1 MSRTKRNQQAQPP
14 SSAVRPE
21 AELESRLAA
30 ALSAAFPNI
39 PREQLVEQRRFTVR
53 LGHETH
59 EFDSAAQWEK
69 SGRADVIIFHDGRP
83 LAVVELKREDLELTH
98 ADYEQAQSYANQ
110 LTPRPPLVVVTNGRE
125 TCIYDAN
132 TGQLWSGEQDA
143 ANAVARL
150 LANAAKLAA
159 ADMRWATEAL
169 MGRETGVWVQ
179 IVRSATARL
188 LTEMTDPPGQSDR
201 AFAELLLFPRL
212 STSAVIKSAQAG
224 TTFTIVEGAAQ
235 NGKSSCLRELALRTR
250 DSEDLAVLM
259 LRGSGPGLFQSLANL
274 FSIELEWNLTANDA
288 RQWLRRM
295 STGPAGPALM
305 LAIDD
310 VEQDAPMAAD
320 LEELASLRPGNKLN
334 VILTTDRAERL
345 VKAPNGRTQT
355 AVGARAEVIE
365 IGPLKLEEFQSAQR
379 ALANRKVH
387 FQQGAEYAE
396 DYRAPWVLR
405 TIYDD
410 AARNPRHQ
418 DPNSALLLPPALGM
432 ELVDAARRNYANQT
446 DLLRGYRVLARCTL
460 ADEGARS
467 AELAIAAA
475 NGFVVRQDALSA
487 EARHAVAELKSK
499 GAVHTYRHAGGEDI
513 IVPTI
518 PAAFLSELADAAGD
532 ELARRAT
539 ADPQEAGTW
548 LGHRLA
554 AMYLGDVIGAQAIR
568 SMAEKTGGFSSGI
581 IDSLL
586 AIEPTE
592 EPIGNALVAMVA
604 PDGRLIHLKIE
615 GEKAWLSNRHG
626 DVVGEPVD
634 LGAEQPHTL
643 GNTTAWMIL
652 GQLARLPTA
661 IVGDD
666 SQRMDAMVLL
676 NIGRCPF
683 PLLRANEEGLGH
695 LVHDLGDR
703 GRVLC
708 QDQGPIE
715 AATQA
720 MADLFSRPWTHA
732 DAWVNAAIETG
743 SLPLL
748 HRLTIALRTVLLR
761 NVPDLSDWADLALKE
776 RVLPTLTA
784 TIQGSDCSGR
794 GAVHNAD

>member
-1 MSRTKRNQQAQPP
+1 MSRTKQNQQAQP
-14 SSAVRPE
+14 SSSPVRPE
-21 AELESRLAA
+21 AELESRLVA
-30 ALSAAFPNI
+30 ALSTAFPNI

-53 LGHETH
+53 LGHEIH

-69 SGRADVIIFHDGRP
+69 SGRADVILFHDGRP
-83 LAVVELKREDLELTH
+83 LAVVELKREDLALTH

-110 LTPRPPLVVVTNGRE
+110 LTPRPPLVVVTNGRD
-125 TCIYDAN
+125 TRIYDAN

-169 MGRETGVWVQ
+169 MGRETGVWVP
-179 IVRSATARL
+179 IVRSTTARL
-188 LTEMTDPPGQSDR
+188 LTDPPGQSDR

-212 STSAVIKSAQAG
+212 STFAAIKSAQAG

-235 NGKSSCLRELALRTR
+235 SGKSSCLRELALRTL

-259 LRGSGPGLFQSLANL
+259 LRASGPGLFQSLANL
-274 FSIELEWNLTANDA
+274 FAIELEWNLTANDA

-295 STGPAGPALM
+295 STGPAGPALL

-310 VEQDAPMAAD
+310 VEPGTAMAAD

-345 VKAPNGRTQT
+345 VKATNGRTQT
-355 AVGARAEVIE
+355 AVGDRAKVIE
-365 IGPLKLEEFQSAQR
+365 VGPLRLEEFQSAQR
-379 ALANRKVH
+379 ALANQKVH
-387 FQQGAEYAE
+387 FQQGAEYAD

-410 AARNPRHQ
+410 AARNPRRQ
-418 DPNSALLLPPALGM
+418 DPNSALLLPPALGL
-432 ELVDAARRNYANQT
+432 ELVDAARQNYANQA

-467 AELAIAAA
+467 AELALAAA
-475 NGFVVRQDALSA
+475 NGFVVRQDALSD
-487 EARHAVAELKSK
+487 EARLAVAELKSK
-499 GAVHTYRHAGGEDI
+499 GAVRTYRHAGGEDI
-513 IVPTI
+513 VVPTI
-518 PAAFLSELADAAGD
+518 PAAFLSELADATGD
-532 ELARRAT
+532 ELARRAA

-548 LGHRLA
+548 LGRRLA
-554 AMYLGDVIGAQAIR
+554 AVYLGDVIGAQAIR

-581 IDSLL
+581 IDGLL
-586 AIEPTE
+586 SDEPTE
-592 EPIGNALVAMVA
+592 EPIGNALVAMAA

-626 DVVGEPVD
+626 DVIGEAVD
-634 LGAEQPHTL
+634 LGVERPHAHA
-643 GNTTAWMIL
+643 NTSAWMIL

-661 IVGDD
+661 KVGDNN
-666 SQRMDAMVLL
+666 QRMDAWILL
-676 NIGRCPF
+676 TIGQCPF

-695 LVHDLGDR
+695 LEHDLGDR

-708 QDQGPIE
+708 HDQGPIE

-720 MADLFSRPWTHA
+720 MADLFSRPWIHA
-732 DAWVNAAIETG
+732 DEWVNAAIETG

-748 HRLTIALRTVLLR
+748 HRLTIALRTVQLR
-761 NVPDLSDWADLALKE
+761 NIPDLSDWADLALKE

-784 TIQGSDCSGR
+784 ALRASVGGEDIGS
-794 GAVHNAD
+794 H

>member
-1 MSRTKRNQQAQPP
+1 MPSPDQQTKQPSLP
-14 SSAVRPE
+14 VRPE
-21 AELESRLAA
+21 AELESRMAA

-39 PREQLVEQRRFTVR
+39 SREQLTEQRRFTVR

-69 SGRADVIIFHDGRP
+69 SGRADVIIFHGGRP
-83 LAVVELKREDLELTH
+83 LAVVELKREDLALTH
-98 ADYEQAQSYANQ
+98 ADYGQAQSYANQ
-110 LTPRPPLVVVTNGRE
+110 LTPRPPLVVVTNGRD
-125 TCIYDAN
+125 TRIYDAN
-132 TGQLWSGEQDA
+132 TGQPWSGEQDA
-143 ANAVARL
+143 ASAVARL

-169 MGRETGVWVQ
+169 MGRETGVWVP

-188 LTEMTDPPGQSDR
+188 LAEMTDPPGQSDY

-212 STSAVIKSAQAG
+212 STFAAIKSAQAG
-224 TTFTIVEGAAQ
+224 TTFTIIEGAAQ
-235 NGKSSCLRELALRTR
+235 SGKSSCLRELALRTKG
-250 DSEDLAVLM
+250 SEDLAVLM

-274 FSIELEWNLTANDA
+274 FAIELEWNLTANDA

-295 STGPAGPALM
+295 STGPAGPALL

-310 VEQDAPMAAD
+310 VEPGTSMAAD
-320 LEELASLRPGNKLN
+320 LEELATLRPGNKLN

-355 AVGARAEVIE
+355 AVGDRAKVIE
-365 IGPLKLEEFQSAQR
+365 IGPLRLDEFQSAQR
-379 ALANRKVH
+379 ALANHKIH
-387 FQQGAEYAE
+387 FQQGAEYTE

-418 DPNSALLLPPALGM
+418 DPDSVLLLPPALGL
-432 ELVDAARRNYANQT
+432 ELVHAARRSYAHQT
-446 DLLRGYRVLARCTL
+446 DLLRGYRVLARCSL

-467 AELAIAAA
+467 TELALAASK
-475 NGFVVRQDALSA
+475 GFVVRQDALSA
-487 EARHAVAELKSK
+487 EARHAVAELKSR
-499 GAVHTYRHAGGEDI
+499 GAVRTYRHAGSEDVV
-513 IVPTI
+513 VPTI
-518 PAAFLSELADAAGD
+518 PAAFLSELADAVGD
-532 ELARRAT
+532 ELARRA
-539 ADPQEAGTW
+539 AVDPQEAGSW
-548 LGHRLA
+548 LGNRLA
-554 AMYLGDVIGAQAIR
+554 AVYLGDLVGAQAIR
-568 SMAEKTGGFSSGI
+568 CMAEKTGGFSTGI

-592 EPIGNALVAMVA
+592 ESIENALVAMAA
-604 PDGRLIHLKIE
+604 PDGQLIHLKIE
-615 GEKAWLSNRHG
+615 GEKAWRSNRHG
-626 DVVGEPVD
+626 DVIGDSMD
-634 LGAEQPHTL
+634 LGEERPHML
-643 GNTTAWMIL
+643 GNTAAWMIL

-661 IVGDD
+661 MVGDD
-666 SQRMDAMVLL
+666 SQRMDAWILL
-676 NIGRCPF
+676 NIGQCPF

-695 LVHDLGDR
+695 LVLDLGDH

-708 QDQGPIE
+708 HDQGPIE

-720 MADLFSRPWTHA
+720 MANLFSRPWTHA
-732 DAWVNAAIETG
+732 DEWVNAAIETG

-748 HRLTIALRTVLLR
+748 HRLTIALHTVQLRTI
-761 NVPDLSDWADLALKE
+761 PDLSEWADVTLKE

-784 TIQGSDCSGR
+784 ALRASVGGEDVG
-794 GAVHNAD
+794 VH

>member
-1 MSRTKRNQQAQPP
+1 MSRAKKNQQAQP
-14 SSAVRPE
+14 SSSPVRPE

-39 PREQLVEQRRFTVR
+39 PREQLIEQRRFTVR

-69 SGRADVIIFHDGRP
+69 SGRADVIVFHGGRP
-83 LAVVELKREDLELTH
+83 LAVIELKREDLALTH

-110 LTPRPPLVVVTNGRE
+110 LTPRPPLVVVTNGSE
-125 TCIYDAN
+125 TRIYDAN
-132 TGQLWSGEQDA
+132 TGQPWSGEQDA
-143 ANAVARL
+143 ASAVARL
-150 LANAAKLAA
+150 LANAANLAA

-169 MGRETGVWVQ
+169 MGRETGVWAP

-188 LTEMTDPPGQSDR
+188 LAEMTDPPGQSDR
-201 AFAELLLFPRL
+201 AFAERLLFPRL
-212 STSAVIKSAQAG
+212 STLAVIKSALAG
-224 TTFTIVEGAAQ
+224 TTFAIVEGAAQ
-235 NGKSSCLRELALRTR
+235 SGKSSCLRELALRTQ
-250 DSEDLAVLM
+250 DSEDSAVLM

-274 FSIELEWNLTANDA
+274 FAIELEWNLTANDA

-295 STGPAGPALM
+295 STGPAGPALL

-310 VEQDAPMAAD
+310 VEPGTPMAAD

-345 VKAPNGRTQT
+345 AKAPNGRTHT
-355 AVGARAEVIE
+355 AMGTRAEVIE
-365 IGPLKLEEFQSAQR
+365 IGPLGLEEFKKAQHT
-379 ALANRKVH
+379 LANHKIH
-387 FQQGAEYAE
+387 FQRGAEYAE

-410 AARNPRHQ
+410 AARSPRHQ
-418 DPNSALLLPPALGM
+418 DPNSTLLLPPALGL
-432 ELVDAARRNYANQT
+432 ELADAARRNYANQA

-460 ADEGARS
+460 ADEGARP
-467 AELAIAAA
+467 AELALAAA
-475 NGFVVRQDALSA
+475 NGFVIRQDALSN
-487 EARHAVAELKSK
+487 EARHAVADLKSK
-499 GAVHTYRHAGGEDI
+499 GAVRTYRHAGGEDI

-532 ELARRAT
+532 ELARRAEVN
-539 ADPQEAGTW
+539 PQEAGTW

-554 AMYLGDVIGAQAIR
+554 AVYLGDLIGAQAIR

-581 IDSLL
+581 IDGLL

-592 EPIGNALVAMVA
+592 ELIENALVATAM

-626 DVVGEPVD
+626 DVIGESVD
-634 LGAEQPHTL
+634 LGADRPHMH

-661 IVGDD
+661 MVGDD
-666 SQRMDAMVLL
+666 SQRMDAWILL
-676 NIGRCPF
+676 NIGKCPF

-708 QDQGPIE
+708 HDQGPIE

-732 DAWVNAAIETG
+732 DEWVNAAIETE

-748 HRLTIALRTVLLR
+748 HRLTIALRTVQLR
-761 NVPDLSDWADLALKE
+761 NIPDLSDWADVTLRE
-776 RVLPTLTA
+776 RVSPTLTA
-784 TIQGSDCSGR
+784 ALRAPS
-794 GAVHNAD
+794 ADEDIGTH

>member
-1 MSRTKRNQQAQPP
+1 MPRTKQDPQVSPP
-14 SSAVRPE
+14 VRPE
-21 AELESRLAA
+21 AELESRMTA

-69 SGRADVIIFHDGRP
+69 TGRADVIVFHGERP
-83 LAVVELKREDLELTH
+83 LAVVELKREDLALTH

-110 LTPRPPLVVVTNGRE
+110 LTPRPPLVVVTNGCDTR
-125 TCIYDAN
+125 IYDAN
-132 TGQLWSGEQDA
+132 TGRIWSGEQDA

-150 LANAAKLAA
+150 LSNAATLAA

-169 MGRETGVWVQ
+169 MGRETGVWVP

-188 LTEMTDPPGQSDR
+188 LAEMTDPPGQSDR

-212 STSAVIKSAQAG
+212 STFAAIKSTRAG

-235 NGKSSCLRELALRTR
+235 SGKSSCLRELALRTK

-274 FSIELEWNLTANDA
+274 FAIELEWNLTANDA

-295 STGPAGPALM
+295 STGPAGPALL

-310 VEQDAPMAAD
+310 VEPGTSMAAD
-320 LEELASLRPGNKLN
+320 LEELATLRPGNKLN

-355 AVGARAEVIE
+355 AVGDRAKVIE
-365 IGPLKLEEFQSAQR
+365 IAPLRLEEFQSAQR
-379 ALANRKVH
+379 VLANHKIH
-387 FQQGAEYAE
+387 FQQGAEYTE

-418 DPNSALLLPPALGM
+418 DPYSALLLPPALGL
-432 ELVDAARRNYANQT
+432 ELVDAARQSYANQA
-446 DLLRGYRVLARCTL
+446 DLLRSYRVLARCAL
-460 ADEGARS
+460 ADTGASS
-467 AELAIAAA
+467 AELALAAA
-475 NGFVVRQDALSA
+475 NGFVVRQDALSD

-499 GAVHTYRHAGGEDI
+499 GAVRTYRHAGSEDVV
-513 IVPTI
+513 VPTI
-518 PAAFLSELADAAGD
+518 PAAFLLELADAAGD
-532 ELARRAT
+532 ELARRA
-539 ADPQEAGTW
+539 AVDPQEAGTW
-548 LGHRLA
+548 LGNRLA
-554 AMYLGDVIGAQAIR
+554 AVYLGDLVGAQAIR
-568 SMAEKTGGFSSGI
+568 CMAEKTGGFSSGI

-592 EPIGNALVAMVA
+592 EPVENALVATAA

-615 GEKAWLSNRHG
+615 GEKAWLSNLHG
-626 DVVGEPVD
+626 DVIGESID
-634 LGAEQPHTL
+634 LGEERPHML
-643 GNTTAWMIL
+643 GNTAAWMIL

-661 IVGDD
+661 TVGND
-666 SQRMDAMVLL
+666 SQRMDAWILL
-676 NIGRCPF
+676 NIGQCPF

-708 QDQGPIE
+708 HDQGPIE

-748 HRLTIALRTVLLR
+748 HRLTIALRTVQLR
-761 NVPDLSDWADLALKE
+761 NVPDLSEWADVTLKE
-776 RVLPTLTA
+776 RVLPTLTVA
-784 TIQGSDCSGR
+784 LRASAGGEDVS
-794 GAVHNAD
+794 AH

>member
-1 MSRTKRNQQAQPP
+1 MPRTKQDPQVSPT
-14 SSAVRPE
+14 VRPE
-21 AELESRLAA
+21 AELESRITA

-53 LGHETH
+53 IGHETH
-59 EFDSAAQWEK
+59 EFDSAGQWEK
-69 SGRADVIIFHDGRP
+69 TGRADVIVFHGERP
-83 LAVVELKREDLELTH
+83 LAVVELKREDLALTP

-110 LTPRPPLVVVTNGRE
+110 LTPRPPLVVVTNGRN
-125 TCIYDAN
+125 TRIYDAN

-150 LANAAKLAA
+150 FANAATLAA

-169 MGRETGVWVQ
+169 MGRETGVWVP
-179 IVRSATARL
+179 IVRSTTARL
-188 LTEMTDPPGQSDR
+188 LSEMTDPPGLSDR

-212 STSAVIKSAQAG
+212 STSNAIKSVRAG

-235 NGKSSCLRELALRTR
+235 SGKSSCLRELALRTK

-274 FSIELEWNLTANDA
+274 FAIELEWNLTANDA

-295 STGPAGPALM
+295 SAGPAGPTLL

-310 VEQDAPMAAD
+310 VEPSTPMAAD

-355 AVGARAEVIE
+355 AVGDRAKAIE
-365 IGPLKLEEFQSAQR
+365 IGPLRLEEFQSAQR
-379 ALANRKVH
+379 ALANQKIH
-387 FQQGAEYAE
+387 FQKGAEYAE

-410 AARNPRHQ
+410 AARSPRYQ
-418 DPNSALLLPPALGM
+418 DPDSALLLPPALGLK
-432 ELVDAARRNYANQT
+432 LVDAARRSYAHQA

-460 ADEGARS
+460 ADEGARP
-467 AELAIAAA
+467 AELALAAS
-475 NGFVVRQDALSA
+475 NGFVVRQDALSD
-487 EARHAVAELKSK
+487 EARHAVGELKSK
-499 GAVHTYRHAGGEDI
+499 GAVRTYRHAGREDVV
-513 IVPTI
+513 VPTI

-532 ELARRAT
+532 ELARRA
-539 ADPQEAGTW
+539 AVGPQEAGIW
-548 LGHRLA
+548 LGRRLSA
-554 AMYLGDVIGAQAIR
+554 IYLGDVIGAQAIL
-568 SMAEKTGGFSSGI
+568 SMAEKTGGFSFGI
-581 IDSLL
+581 IDGLL
-586 AIEPTE
+586 AIVPRE
-592 EPIGNALVAMVA
+592 EPIRNAVVAKAA
-604 PDGRLIHLKIE
+604 PDGRLIYLKIE

-626 DVVGEPVD
+626 DVIGEPVD
-634 LGAEQPHTL
+634 LGEERPHMLVDTV
-643 GNTTAWMIL
+643 AWMIL
-652 GQLARLPTA
+652 GQLARLPMA
-661 IVGDD
+661 AVGDD
-666 SQRMDAMVLL
+666 SQRMDAWILL
-676 NIGRCPF
+676 NIGQCPF
-683 PLLRANEEGLGH
+683 PLLRANEEAGH
-695 LVHDLGDR
+695 LVHDLGAR

-708 QDQGPIE
+708 HHHGPIE

-720 MADLFSRPWTHA
+720 MADLFSRPWMHA

-743 SLPLL
+743 ALPLL
-748 HRLTIALRTVLLR
+748 SRLTIALRTVQLR
-761 NVPDLSDWADLALKE
+761 NLPYLSEWADVALKE

-784 TIQGSDCSGR
+784 ALQAEVGDEDVGE
-794 GAVHNAD
+794 H

>member
-1 MSRTKRNQQAQPP
+1 M
-14 SSAVRPE
+14 
-21 AELESRLAA
+21 AA
-30 ALSAAFPNI
+30 TLSVAFPNI

-83 LAVVELKREDLELTH
+83 LAVVELKREDLALTH

-125 TCIYDAN
+125 TRIYDAN

-159 ADMRWATEAL
+159 TDMRWATEAL
-169 MGRETGVWVQ
+169 MGRETGVWVP

-188 LTEMTDPPGQSDR
+188 LAEMTDPPGQSDR

-212 STSAVIKSAQAG
+212 STLGAIKSAQAG

-235 NGKSSCLRELALRTR
+235 SGKSSCLRELALRTR

-274 FSIELEWNLTANDA
+274 FAIELEWNLTANDA

-295 STGPAGPALM
+295 SAGSAGPALL

-310 VEQDAPMAAD
+310 VEPGTSMAAD

-355 AVGARAEVIE
+355 AVGDRAKAIE
-365 IGPLKLEEFQSAQR
+365 IGPLRLEEFQSAQR

-410 AARNPRHQ
+410 AARITQHQ
-418 DPNSALLLPPALGM
+418 DPNSALLLPPALGL
-432 ELVDAARRNYANQT
+432 ELVDAARRNYANQA

-467 AELAIAAA
+467 AELALAAA
-475 NGFVVRQDALSA
+475 NGFVVRQDALSD
-487 EARHAVAELKSK
+487 EARNAVAELKSK
-499 GAVHTYRHAGGEDI
+499 GAVRTYRHAGGEDI
-513 IVPTI
+513 VVPTI
-518 PAAFLSELADAAGD
+518 PAAFLSEFADVTGD
-532 ELARRAT
+532 ELARRAAT
-539 ADPQEAGTW
+539 DPKEAGTW

-554 AMYLGDVIGAQAIR
+554 AVYLGDVIGAQAIR
-568 SMAEKTGGFSSGI
+568 SMAEKTGGFSSGVVNG
-581 IDSLL
+581 LL
-586 AIEPTE
+586 SIEPTE
-592 EPIGNALVAMVA
+592 QPIESALIATAA
-604 PDGRLIHLKIE
+604 PDGSLIHLKIE
-615 GEKAWLSNRHG
+615 GEKFWLSNRHG
-626 DVVGEPVD
+626 DVIGEAVD
-634 LGAEQPHTL
+634 LGAERPHTY
-643 GNTTAWMIL
+643 GNTSAWMIL

-661 IVGDD
+661 MVGDD
-666 SQRMDAMVLL
+666 NQRMDAWILL
-676 NIGRCPF
+676 NIGQCPF

-708 QDQGPIE
+708 HDQGPIE

-732 DAWVNAAIETG
+732 DEWVNAAIETG

-748 HRLTIALRTVLLR
+748 HRLIIALRTVRLR
-761 NVPDLSDWADLALKE
+761 NMPDLSDWADAVLRD
-776 RVLPTLTA
+776 RVLPEHAAALRALIDSEDEGTP
-784 TIQGSDCSGR
+784 
-794 GAVHNAD
+794 

>member
-1 MSRTKRNQQAQPP
+1 MPPTKQNQQVSP
-14 SSAVRPE
+14 SVRPE
-21 AELESRLAA
+21 AELESRMAA

-39 PREQLVEQRRFTVR
+39 AREQLVEQRRFTVR

-69 SGRADVIIFHDGRP
+69 TGRADVIVFHGGRP
-83 LAVVELKREDLELTH
+83 LAVVELKREDLALTH

-110 LTPRPPLVVVTNGRE
+110 LTPRPPLVVVTNGRD
-125 TCIYDAN
+125 TRIYDAN

-143 ANAVARL
+143 ASAVARL

-159 ADMRWATEAL
+159 SDMRWATEAL
-169 MGRETGVWVQ
+169 MGRETGVWVP
-179 IVRSATARL
+179 IVRSATAKL
-188 LTEMTDPPGQSDR
+188 LAEMTDPPGQSDH

-212 STSAVIKSAQAG
+212 STFAAIKSAQAG
-224 TTFTIVEGAAQ
+224 TTFTIIEGAAQ
-235 NGKSSCLRELALRTR
+235 SGKSSCLRELFLRTK
-250 DSEDLAVLM
+250 DGEDLAVLM

-274 FSIELEWNLTANDA
+274 FAIELEWNLTANDA

-295 STGPAGPALM
+295 STGPAGPALL

-310 VEQDAPMAAD
+310 VELGTSMAAD

-355 AVGARAEVIE
+355 AVGDRAKVIE
-365 IGPLKLEEFQSAQR
+365 IGPLRLEEFQSAQR
-379 ALANRKVH
+379 ILDKRKIY

-405 TIYDD
+405 TIYED
-410 AARNPRHQ
+410 AARNPRYH
-418 DPNSALLLPPALGM
+418 DPDSALLLPPALGL
-432 ELVDAARRNYANQT
+432 ELVQAARRSYAHQA

-467 AELAIAAA
+467 AELALAAS
-475 NGFVVRQDALSA
+475 NGFVVRQDALSD

-499 GAVHTYRHAGGEDI
+499 GAVRTYRHAGSEDVV
-513 IVPTI
+513 VPTI

-532 ELARRAT
+532 ELARRA
-539 ADPQEAGTW
+539 AVDPQEAGTW
-548 LGHRLA
+548 LGNRLA
-554 AMYLGDVIGAQAIR
+554 AVYLGDMVGAQAIR
-568 SMAEKTGGFSSGI
+568 CMAEKTGGFSSGI
-581 IDSLL
+581 IDGLL
-586 AIEPTE
+586 SIEPTE
-592 EPIGNALVAMVA
+592 EPIENALVATAA

-626 DVVGEPVD
+626 DVIGESMD
-634 LGAEQPHTL
+634 IGEERPHML
-643 GNTTAWMIL
+643 GNATAWMIL
-652 GQLARLPTA
+652 GQLARLPA
-661 IVGDD
+661 PAVGDD
-666 SQRMDAMVLL
+666 SQRMDAFVLL
-676 NIGRCPF
+676 NIGQCPF
-683 PLLRANEEGLGH
+683 PLLRANDEGLGH
-695 LVHDLGDR
+695 LVHDLGDH

-708 QDQGPIE
+708 HDQGPVE
-715 AATQA
+715 TATQA
-720 MADLFSRPWTHA
+720 MADLFSCPWTHA
-732 DAWVNAAIETG
+732 DEWVDAAIETG

-748 HRLTIALRTVLLR
+748 HRLTIALRTVQLR
-761 NVPDLSDWADLALKE
+761 TIPDLSEWADVTLRE

-784 TIQGSDCSGR
+784 ALRASVGGEDV
-794 GAVHNAD
+794 GAH

>member
-1 MSRTKRNQQAQPP
+1 MSRTKQNQQAQPP

-39 PREQLVEQRRFTVR
+39 PREQLAEQRRFTVR

-125 TCIYDAN
+125 TRIYDAN
-132 TGQLWSGEQDA
+132 TGQLWSGGQDA

-159 ADMRWATEAL
+159 ADMRWATAAL
-169 MGRETGVWVQ
+169 MGRETGVWVP

-212 STSAVIKSAQAG
+212 STVAAIKSAQAG

-235 NGKSSCLRELALRTR
+235 SGKSSCLRELALCTR
-250 DSEDLAVLM
+250 DSEDMAVLM

-274 FSIELEWNLTANDA
+274 FAIELEWNLTANDA

-295 STGPAGPALM
+295 STGPAGPALL

-310 VEQDAPMAAD
+310 VEPGTPMAAD
-320 LEELASLRPGNKLN
+320 LEELVSLRPGNKLN
-334 VILTTDRAERL
+334 VILTSDRAERL

-355 AVGARAEVIE
+355 AVGDRAKAIE
-365 IGPLKLEEFQSAQR
+365 IGPLRLEEFQNAQR
-379 ALANRKVH
+379 ALANHKIH

-410 AARNPRHQ
+410 AARDPRHQ
-418 DPNSALLLPPALGM
+418 NPNSALLLPPALGL
-432 ELVDAARRNYANQT
+432 ELVDAARRSYAGQD

-460 ADEGARS
+460 ADAGARS
-467 AELAIAAA
+467 AELALAAA
-475 NGFVVRQDALSA
+475 NGFVVRQDALSD

-499 GAVHTYRHAGGEDI
+499 GAVRTYRHAGREDVV
-513 IVPTI
+513 VPTI
-518 PAAFLSELADAAGD
+518 PAAFLLELADAAGD
-532 ELARRAT
+532 ELALRAEV
-539 ADPQEAGTW
+539 DPQEAGTW
-548 LGHRLA
+548 LCDRLA
-554 AMYLGDVIGAQAIR
+554 AVYLGDLVGAQAIR

-581 IDSLL
+581 IDGLL
-586 AIEPTE
+586 ANEPTE
-592 EPIGNALVAMVA
+592 EFMENALVA

-626 DVVGEPVD
+626 DVIGESVD
-634 LGAEQPHTL
+634 LGAERPNTH
-643 GNTTAWMIL
+643 GNTMAWMIL

-661 IVGDD
+661 MVGDD
-666 SQRMDAMVLL
+666 SQRMDAMILL
-676 NIGRCPF
+676 NIGQCPF
-683 PLLRANEEGLGH
+683 PLLRVNEEGLGH

-708 QDQGPIE
+708 HDQGPIE

-720 MADLFSRPWTHA
+720 IADLFSRPWIRA
-732 DAWVNAAIETG
+732 DEWVNAAIETG

-748 HRLTIALRTVLLR
+748 HRLTIALRTVQLR
-761 NVPDLSDWADLALKE
+761 NIPDLSDWADLALKE

-784 TIQGSDCSGR
+784 ALRASVGGEDIGS
-794 GAVHNAD
+794 H

>member
-1 MSRTKRNQQAQPP
+1 MSRTKQNQQAQPP
-14 SSAVRPE
+14 SSPVRPE

-59 EFDSAAQWEK
+59 EFDSTAQWEK
-69 SGRADVIIFHDGRP
+69 SGRADVIIFHGGRP
-83 LAVVELKREDLELTH
+83 LAVVELKREDLALTH

-110 LTPRPPLVVVTNGRE
+110 LTPRPPLVVVTNGRD
-125 TCIYDAN
+125 TRIYDAN

-169 MGRETGVWVQ
+169 MGRETGVWVP
-179 IVRSATARL
+179 IVRSATERL
-188 LTEMTDPPGQSDR
+188 LAEMTDPPGQSDR

-212 STSAVIKSAQAG
+212 STFAAIKSAQAG

-235 NGKSSCLRELALRTR
+235 SGKSSCLRELSLRTR

-274 FSIELEWNLTANDA
+274 FAIELEWNLTANDA

-295 STGPAGPALM
+295 STGPAGPALL

-310 VEQDAPMAAD
+310 VEPGTSMAAD

-334 VILTTDRAERL
+334 VILTTDRSERL

-365 IGPLKLEEFQSAQR
+365 IAPLGLEEFRKAQQT
-379 ALANRKVH
+379 LDKHKIH
-387 FQQGAEYAE
+387 FQRGAEYAE

-432 ELVDAARRNYANQT
+432 EIVDAARRNYANQA
-446 DLLRGYRVLARCTL
+446 DLLRGYRMLARCTL

-467 AELAIAAA
+467 AELALAAA
-475 NGFVVRQDALSA
+475 NGFVVRQDALSD
-487 EARHAVAELKSK
+487 EARDAVAELKSR
-499 GAVHTYRHAGGEDI
+499 GAVRTYRHAGGEDI
-513 IVPTI
+513 VVPTI

-532 ELARRAT
+532 ELARRA
-539 ADPQEAGTW
+539 AEDPQEAGTW

-554 AMYLGDVIGAQAIR
+554 AIYLGDVIGAQAIR

-581 IDSLL
+581 IDGLL

-592 EPIGNALVAMVA
+592 EPIVSALVAMAA
-604 PDGRLIHLKIE
+604 PDGQLIHLKIE

-626 DVVGEPVD
+626 DVVGESVD

-661 IVGDD
+661 MVGDD

-676 NIGRCPF
+676 KIGQCPF

-695 LVHDLGDR
+695 LEHDLGDR

-708 QDQGPIE
+708 HDQGPIE

-720 MADLFSRPWTHA
+720 MADLFSRPWKHA

-748 HRLTIALRTVLLR
+748 HRLTIALRTVQLR
-761 NVPDLSDWADLALKE
+761 NLPDLSDWADLALKE

-784 TIQGSDCSGR
+784 ALRGSDGGEDIDS
-794 GAVHNAD
+794 H

>member
-1 MSRTKRNQQAQPP
+1 MYNTKKDQQAQPP
-14 SSAVRPE
+14 SLPVRPE

-59 EFDSAAQWEK
+59 EFDSAVQWEK
-69 SGRADVIIFHDGRP
+69 SGRADVIIFHDERP
-83 LAVVELKREDLELTH
+83 LAVLELKREDLALTH

-125 TCIYDAN
+125 TRIYDAN

-143 ANAVARL
+143 ANAVAHL

-169 MGRETGVWVQ
+169 MGRETGVWVP
-179 IVRSATARL
+179 IVGSATSRL
-188 LTEMTDPPGQSDR
+188 LAEMTDAPGQSDR

-212 STSAVIKSAQAG
+212 STFAAIKSALAG

-235 NGKSSCLRELALRTR
+235 SGKSTCLRELALDTKG
-250 DSEDLAVLM
+250 SEDLAVLM

-274 FSIELEWNLTANDA
+274 FASELEWNLTANDA

-295 STGPAGPALM
+295 STGPAGPALL

-310 VEQDAPMAAD
+310 VEPGTPMAAD

-334 VILTTDRAERL
+334 VILTTDHAERL
-345 VKAPNGRTQT
+345 ANAPNGRTQT
-355 AVGARAEVIE
+355 AVGARAEVIK
-365 IGPLKLEEFQSAQR
+365 IGSLGLEEFRTAQQT
-379 ALANRKVH
+379 LANH
-387 FQQGAEYAE
+387 NISFQQGAEYAE

-405 TIYDD
+405 TIYDY
-410 AARNPRHQ
+410 AARDPRHQ
-418 DPNSALLLPPALGM
+418 DPNSTLLLSPALGL
-432 ELVDAARRNYANQT
+432 ELVDAARRNYANQA
-446 DLLRGYRVLARCTL
+446 DLLRGYRVLARCAL
-460 ADEGARS
+460 ADTGARS
-467 AELAIAAA
+467 AELALATA
-475 NGFVVRQDALSA
+475 NGFVIRQDALSD
-487 EARHAVAELKSK
+487 EAHHAVATLKSK
-499 GAVHTYRHAGGEDI
+499 GAVRVYRHAGGEDI
-513 IVPTI
+513 VVPTI

-532 ELARRAT
+532 ELSRHAAV
-539 ADPQEAGTW
+539 DPQEAGTW
-548 LGHRLA
+548 LGRRLA
-554 AMYLGDVIGAQAIR
+554 AVYLGDLIGAQAIR
-568 SMAEKTGGFSSGI
+568 NMAEKPGGFNYGI
-581 IDSLL
+581 IDGLL

-592 EPIGNALVAMVA
+592 EPIANALLATAA

-626 DVVGEPVD
+626 DVIGEPVD
-634 LGAEQPHTL
+634 LGADRSYTY

-661 IVGDD
+661 MVGDD
-666 SQRMDAMVLL
+666 SQRMDAWILL
-676 NIGRCPF
+676 NIGKCPF
-683 PLLRANEEGLGH
+683 PLLRANKEGLGH
-695 LVHDLGDR
+695 LVHDLGDC

-708 QDQGPIE
+708 RDHGPIE

-732 DAWVNAAIETG
+732 DEWVNIAIETE

-748 HRLTIALRTVLLR
+748 YRLTIALRTVQLR
-761 NVPDLSDWADLALKE
+761 KIPDLSDWADLVLKE

-784 TIQGSDCSGR
+784 VLRAPSGCT
-794 GAVHNAD
+794 D